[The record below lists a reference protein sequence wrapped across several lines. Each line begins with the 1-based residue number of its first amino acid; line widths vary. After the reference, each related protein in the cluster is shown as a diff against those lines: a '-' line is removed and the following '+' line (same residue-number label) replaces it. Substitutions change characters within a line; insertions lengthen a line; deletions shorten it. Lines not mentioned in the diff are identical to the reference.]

1 MNLLRVLLSALTIF
15 VGVWELFHQ
24 GFQEVGASGH
34 YFDDELHSDLKY
46 KLLSYRE
53 LERPHTIVTA
63 GRHVLLQT
71 ATDTASGVIDDEN
84 GIKHRVVLPGLVVS
98 GLGHYLFSE
107 SQAAKT
113 GLSTIIDSRPCLEQG
128 QHALPLQQLDKNRDT
143 FSFGL
148 GFVFAPMTSEP
159 SGNTTALY
167 ALQPTRG
174 CLAQKNRTR
183 QLLKFKD
190 PLGFQ

>member
-1 MNLLRVLLSALTIF
+1 M
-15 VGVWELFHQ
+15 
-24 GFQEVGASGH
+24 
-34 YFDDELHSDLKY
+34 
-46 KLLSYRE
+46 
-53 LERPHTIVTA
+53 
-63 GRHVLLQT
+63 
-71 ATDTASGVIDDEN
+71 
-84 GIKHRVVLPGLVVS
+84 
-98 GLGHYLFSE
+98 
-107 SQAAKT
+107 T
-113 GLSTIIDSRPCLEQG
+113 GLATIIDSRPRFEQG
-128 QHALPLQQLDKNRDT
+128 QRTLLLQQLDKNRDT